1 MAISGPDDDTIRLKR
16 AAFHPK
22 PMSSFVVAPRPP
34 LRRRAL
40 LAGGAALVVLLAAGV
55 GVWVARGPAPLSL
68 APPPLAQPVPAQ
80 PEVASAPARALP
92 VATEAAIL
100 ADQPQQLTLFRF
112 APNPHILVWDF
123 PDLREQGLMLNR
135 VAAFAEKQGLPHDRV
150 LTDPE
155 LARAI
160 AAHGDTIE
168 TYYYGHDYSAA
179 TLRQFFSA
187 ADHDHVALD
196 AQEERLRG
204 LLTEQGLLAAGSTD
218 AIITLPRLG
227 ADALV
232 DLSFRR
238 TILRHEL
245 SHGEYFTTPAYA
257 AYAEH
262 FWRDV
267 MDAPARAAFA
277 KFLVEQDYDPALDDL
292 TINETQA
299 YLMHTPDQRAFSAQA
314 LGMAPATLGRLQAAF
329 LLGMPPGWLR
339 DDTSVPPVDS
349 AGPVLAVR
357 PSGQP

>member
-1 MAISGPDDDTIRLKR
+1 MAKPGLDDDTIRLKR
-16 AAFHPK
+16 AKSQPK
-22 PMSSFVVAPRPP
+22 PMASFVFAPRPP
-34 LRRRAL
+34 LPRKAL
-40 LAGGAALVVLLAAGV
+40 LAGCAALAVLLAAGA
-55 GVWVARGPAPLSL
+55 GIWITRGPAPLPLTPS
-68 APPPLAQPVPAQ
+68 APLPATQPQ
-80 PEVASAPARALP
+80 VASAPTHVLP
-92 VATEAAIL
+92 MVTEAAIL
-100 ADQPQQLTLFRF
+100 VDQPQQLTLFRF

-135 VAAFAEKQGLPHDRV
+135 VAAFAEKQDLPHDRV
-150 LTDPE
+150 LSDPE

-160 AAHGDTIE
+160 AVHGDTIE

-187 ADHDHVALD
+187 ADRDHVTLD
-196 AQEERLRG
+196 AEEERLRS

-232 DLSFRR
+232 DMSFRK

-245 SHGEYFTTPAYA
+245 SHGEYFTVPAYA
-257 AYAEH
+257 AYAAH

-267 MDAPARAAFA
+267 MDAPARVAFA
-277 KFLVEQDYDPALDDL
+277 KFLVEQYYDPALGDL

-299 YLMHTPDQRAFSAQA
+299 YLMHTPDHRAFSAQA
-314 LGMAPATLGRLQAAF
+314 LGMAPTTLGRLQAAF

-339 DDTSVPPVDS
+339 DCTSVPPV
-349 AGPVLAVR
+349 AMAYPVPAVR
-357 PSGQP
+357 PVGQR